1 MKYTL
6 RVLLLLVVSVLTAG
20 LGASLLY
27 AETPSP
33 QTSLDKEKLYSYFS
47 DVPAMKYIAECESGT
62 RQFTDAGTV
71 LRGGA
76 GGKMIGMFQLHETYH
91 RVPALKLG
99 FDIDT
104 LDGNVAYARHLY
116 DKEGLTPW
124 APCEHAI
131 PDAVSKE
138 KTAKKLEPVSAKKEM
153 TGTEKDSLVLQ
164 IKNLE
169 RKLLMLKVQLLTQRL
184 EVLKSLQ
191 KKTE

>member
-1 MKYTL
+1 MKYML
-6 RVLLLLVVSVLTAG
+6 HVLLLFVVSVLTAG
-20 LGASLLY
+20 FAPVLSY
-27 AETPSP
+27 AESLSP

-62 RQFTDAGTV
+62 RQFTDAGTA

-76 GGKMIGMFQLHETYH
+76 GGEMIGMFQLHETYH
-91 RVPALKLG
+91 RAPALALG

-124 APCEHAI
+124 APCAHAI
-131 PDAVSKE
+131 PDTVSKE
-138 KTAKKLEPVSAKKEM
+138 KTPQKPELVTPKKEM
-153 TGTEKDSLVLQ
+153 TETEKDSLVLQ
-164 IKNLE
+164 IKSLE